1 MTMSTHRLG
10 RAVVLALALT
20 SPLALAACGD
30 DDAANDAAGT
40 GPAGTPVATS
50 SADTT
55 AAVTTAG
62 ATTPPTSAEA
72 AFPVMIDAANGP
84 VELAARPEAIIS
96 LSPTATEMLYA
107 IGAGEQVIAVDD
119 QSNHPPEAP
128 MTDLSGFTPNV
139 ESISGYEPDLVV
151 VADDP
156 AGLTDALAPLGIPVL
171 SLPAAA
177 TFDDV
182 YTQLEQLGAATG
194 HVGEAAEVAAGMQA
208 DIDEIVAGLPE
219 TPAPLTYYHE
229 LDNTYFSVTS
239 DTFIGQVYGLLGLQ
253 NIADAADPDGAAGGY
268 PQLNAE
274 FIISEDPDLVFLAD
288 VTCCG
293 ENAQTVAARP
303 GWAGMTAVTSG
314 AVVEL
319 DDDVASRWGPRIV
332 DLLRQVAGAVEQVS
346 ATA

>member
-1 MTMSTHRLG
+1 MSTHRLG
-10 RAVVLALALT
+10 RAAALALVLGAT
-20 SPLALAACGD
+20 LTCAACGD
-30 DDAANDAAGT
+30 DDTTSASATAAATDAGGAAAAVSAT
-40 GPAGTPVATS
+40 TTPATTAEATS
-50 SADTT
+50 PPSS
-55 AAVTTAG
+55 G
-62 ATTPPTSAEA
+62 EAT
-72 AFPVMIDAANGP
+72 FPVTIDAANGS
-84 VELAARPEAIIS
+84 VEITAQPQAVIS

-139 ESISGYEPDLVV
+139 EAISSYGPDLVV

-171 SLPAAA
+171 SLPAA
-177 TFDDV
+177 TVFDDV
-182 YTQLEQLGAATG
+182 YTQLEQLGVATG
-194 HVGEAAEVAAGMQA
+194 HVGEAAEVVAGMQA
-208 DIDEIVAGLPE
+208 QVDEIVAGLPE
-219 TPAPLTYYHE
+219 TATPLTYYHE
-229 LDNTYFSVTS
+229 LDNTFFSVTS

-274 FIISEDPDLVFLAD
+274 FIITEDPDLIFLAD
-288 VTCCG
+288 VKCCG
-293 ENAQTVAARP
+293 ESAETIAARP
-303 GWAGMTAVTSG
+303 GWADMTAVSTG

-332 DLLRQVAGAVEQVS
+332 DLLGQVSEAVGQVS
-346 ATA
+346 ASG